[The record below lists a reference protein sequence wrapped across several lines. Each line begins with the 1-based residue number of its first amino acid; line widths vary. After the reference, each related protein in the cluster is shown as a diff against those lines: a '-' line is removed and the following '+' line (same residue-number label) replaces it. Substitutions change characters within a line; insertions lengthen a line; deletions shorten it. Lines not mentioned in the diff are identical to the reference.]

1 MTHADLDQTILEA
14 LKRAIR
20 SQFGELTRQDLAMLA
35 RRDAHHK
42 VLVKLGSGRFVA
54 SAQDAPGI
62 IACIDQH
69 EHNYVRGI
77 WLLADDPWMH
87 GTAYPIE
94 PRQSVLNHGTYTPA
108 DGVSLDD

>member
-1 MTHADLDQTILEA
+1 MTNADPDHTILEA

-35 RRDAHHK
+35 RRDAHHQ

-77 WLLADDPWMH
+77 WLLADDPWMRPCVDLFL
-87 GTAYPIE
+87 A
-94 PRQSVLNHGTYTPA
+94 QANHGTYTPA
-108 DGVSLDD
+108 DGVSHDD